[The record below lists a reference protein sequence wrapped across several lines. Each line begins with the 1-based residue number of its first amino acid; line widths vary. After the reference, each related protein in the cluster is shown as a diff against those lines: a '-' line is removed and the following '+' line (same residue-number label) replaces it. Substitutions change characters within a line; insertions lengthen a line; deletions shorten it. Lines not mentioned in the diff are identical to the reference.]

1 MNGDRI
7 RRSIAAAGALLLAL
21 AALPAF
27 AADKVSVTQYAVN
40 VATLPWAVA
49 LERGMFKAH
58 GLDVDG
64 VLSSNGGG
72 TAIRNIL
79 ASGLPFGEA
88 AVPAVVAAIQNGS
101 NLKIVYGAVNNF
113 GDLAWVVKKDAPYKT
128 IADLRGH
135 RVSFTEPRSAT
146 EMILR
151 VIMQRAKLEAQTMPT
166 GGISAGIVALDQGA
180 VDAAPVEE
188 PLLLPDPA
196 KYRVLFRV
204 SDYVPEVTWSVG
216 VVDGDFAKAHPDT
229 VKKLIA
235 VRREA
240 VGYMIAH
247 PIETQAIYYKAW
259 TTDDARIM
267 QIMPS
272 LIRGKYWSG
281 GDINDAALATML
293 HGMQLVGALDKP
305 LDAATVVDRSYLR

>member
-1 MNGDRI
+1 MRAL
-7 RRSIAAAGALLLAL
+7 RQRALATAGALLFAL
-21 AALPAF
+21 TPLPAW

-49 LERGMFKAH
+49 LERGMFRAH

-64 VLSSNGGG
+64 VLGSNGGG
-72 TAIRNIL
+72 TTIRNIL

-113 GDLAWVVKKDAPYKT
+113 GDLAWIVKKDAPYKT
-128 IADLRGH
+128 IADLRGK
-135 RVSFTEPRSAT
+135 RVAFTEPRSAT

-151 VIMQRAKLEAQTMPT
+151 VIMQRAKLDAQTLPT
-166 GGISAGIVALDQGA
+166 GGISAGLVALDQGA

-188 PLLLPDPA
+188 PLLLPDPT

-204 SDYVPEVTWSVG
+204 SQFVPEVTWSVG
-216 VVDGDFAKAHPDT
+216 VVDADFAKAHPDT

-240 VGYMIAH
+240 VAYMIAH

-259 TTDDARIM
+259 ATDDARIM

-272 LIRGKYWSG
+272 LIRAQYWSG
-281 GDINDAALATML
+281 GDINTTALATML

-305 LDAATVVDRSYLR
+305 LDPAVVDTSYLR